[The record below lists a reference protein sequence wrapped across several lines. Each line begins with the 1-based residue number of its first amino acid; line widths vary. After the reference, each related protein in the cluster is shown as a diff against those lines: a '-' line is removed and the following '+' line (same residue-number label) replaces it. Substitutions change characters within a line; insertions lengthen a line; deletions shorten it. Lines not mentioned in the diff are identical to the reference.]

1 MVLSW
6 DAPGAPGVPDGD
18 ELWENVIH
26 KKVQMSIYIGF
37 GFEYNGDR
45 IRMVLHIT
53 SFRGDG

>member
-1 MVLSW
+1 MRMVPQQLGE
-6 DAPGAPGVPDGD
+6 PGAGLPISLTGK
-18 ELWENVIH
+18 VIH

-53 SFRGDG
+53 GFRGDG